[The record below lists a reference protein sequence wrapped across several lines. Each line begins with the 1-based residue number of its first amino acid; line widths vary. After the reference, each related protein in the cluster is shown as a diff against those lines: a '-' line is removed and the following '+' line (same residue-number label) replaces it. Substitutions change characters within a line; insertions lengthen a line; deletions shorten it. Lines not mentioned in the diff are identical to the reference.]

1 MATADL
7 TGKVALITGASR
19 GIGAATAARLFARGA
34 DVYLAAN
41 DDALTLEAVAATCRR
56 RRAGGC
62 VKFGIFDFLEVNA
75 AEAMVQAAN
84 AAFDRIDLLVNNAA
98 IRIRQPFGD
107 FTHAE
112 FDRMI
117 RVNLAAPLFA
127 SQAVLPVMRKQGGGR
142 IIHVAS
148 QMGEVAEHGST
159 LYGLTKAALIH
170 LTKSMAY
177 ELAPE
182 GIIVNAVSPGPT
194 MTEYNRERTTRD
206 PELKQYKLSY
216 IRAGRYGEPEEIAE
230 VIEFLATTRAT
241 YIHGHNL
248 VVDGGYI
255 IH

>member
-1 MATADL
+1 MGDL
-7 TGKVALITGASR
+7 AGKVALITGASR
-19 GIGAATAARLFARGA
+19 GIGAATASRLFARGL

-41 DDALTLEAVAATCRR
+41 DETTTLQGVAATCHQQRS
-56 RRAGGC
+56 GGR
-62 VKFGIFDFLEVNA
+62 VEFGIFDFLEVHA
-75 AEAMVQAAN
+75 AEAMVEAAH
-84 AAFDRIDLLVNNAA
+84 AAFGRIDILVNNAA
-98 IRIRQPFGD
+98 IRIRQPFGN
-107 FTHAE
+107 FTHEE
-112 FDRMI
+112 FQKMI
-117 RVNLAAPLFA
+117 LINLAAPLFA
-127 SQAVLPVMRKQGGGR
+127 SQAVLPLMRKQGGGR

-206 PELKQYKLSY
+206 PKLKDYKLSY
-216 IRAGRYGEPEEIAE
+216 IRAGRYGEPAEIAE
-230 VIEFLATTRAT
+230 VIEFLATTHAT
-241 YIHGHNL
+241 YLQGHNL
-248 VVDGGYI
+248 VVDGGYV

>member
-1 MATADL
+1 MDDL
-7 TGKVALITGASR
+7 TGKVALVTGASR
-19 GIGAATAARLFARGA
+19 GIGAATAGRLFARGA
-34 DVYLAAN
+34 EVYLAAN
-41 DDALTLEAVAATCRR
+41 DAASTLEGVAASCQARR
-56 RRAGGC
+56 VGGR
-62 VKFGIFDFLEVNA
+62 VNFGIFDFVTVGA
-75 AEAMVQAAN
+75 AEAMVKAAH
-84 AAFDRIDLLVNNAA
+84 AAFGRIDILVNNAA
-98 IRIRQPFGD
+98 IRIREPFGN
-107 FTHAE
+107 FSHEE

-127 SQAVLPVMRKQGGGR
+127 SQAVVPIMRDQGGGR

-182 GIIVNAVSPGPT
+182 GIMVNAVSPGPT

-206 PELKQYKLSY
+206 PKLKEYKLSY

-241 YIHGHNL
+241 YIQGHNL
-248 VVDGGYI
+248 VIDGGYI